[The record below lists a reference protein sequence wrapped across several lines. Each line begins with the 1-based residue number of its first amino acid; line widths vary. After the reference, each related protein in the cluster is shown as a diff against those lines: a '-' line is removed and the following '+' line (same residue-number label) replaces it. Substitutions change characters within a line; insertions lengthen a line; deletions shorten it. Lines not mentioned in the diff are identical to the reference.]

1 MINLPIHLS
10 QGLCSRANNFSEF
23 RTRCKE
29 YLANNGVNHDKFTT
43 TPFDSFLGYVSE
55 EIIANYLRN
64 KYRGRVCVSKWQ
76 DQFDMEL
83 VRSIVKT
90 GRNSK
95 EDVDLICS
103 YFYDSFDLYVS
114 TPSMQIFIDLKIDV
128 KTAITQ
134 KKPQNNWEFLYP
146 VVQAKKLG
154 KDIAILVYYIVD
166 NKDDPSTLKEI
177 AFVGFLRENE
187 ITCCKRINAGEK
199 TKHKT
204 LSQTDNYIT
213 YVRDYHSIDE
223 LFKEIEIQ

>member
-1 MINLPIHLS
+1 MINLPIQLS

-29 YLANNGVNHDKFTT
+29 YLAKNGVDHDKFTI

-83 VRSIVKT
+83 VRSIVKS

-95 EDVDLICS
+95 EDIDLIS
-103 YFYDSFDLYVS
+103 RYFYDSFDLYVS
-114 TPSMQIFIDLKIDV
+114 TPILQIFIDLTIDV

-134 KKPQNNWEFLYP
+134 KNPQNNWEFLYP
-146 VVQAKKLG
+146 VVQAEKLG
-154 KDIAILVYYIVD
+154 KDIAMLVYYIVD
-166 NKDDPSTLKEI
+166 NKEDLSTLKEI

-187 ITCCKRINAGEK
+187 ITCCEKINAGEK
-199 TKHKT
+199 TIHKT
-204 LSQTDNYIT
+204 QSLTDNYIT
-213 YVRDYHSIDE
+213 YVGNYHSIDE
-223 LFKEIEIQ
+223 LFKEIEIL